1 MAQRQESAA
10 YDFKTFEAKTNQKA
24 RAEIVNIAERQ
35 RKKNLKKTSVS
46 ILLAC
51 TVFIAIFA
59 ANVFGYIQLTET
71 TSKISK
77 ATSQLETLQNE
88 YKSLEIS
95 YASMVDLRNVEQ
107 LAIYNFGM
115 SKLDKNQVEYIAL
128 NEKDKVE
135 HLESERGGIL
145 GFVDDI
151 LDLLNISH

>member
-1 MAQRQESAA
+1 
-10 YDFKTFEAKTNQKA
+10 
-24 RAEIVNIAERQ
+24 
-35 RKKNLKKTSVS
+35 
-46 ILLAC
+46 
-51 TVFIAIFA
+51 
-59 ANVFGYIQLTET
+59 
-71 TSKISK
+71 
-77 ATSQLETLQNE
+77 
-88 YKSLEIS
+88 
-95 YASMVDLRNVEQ
+95 MVDLRNVEQ